1 MENENN
7 TDLAHWYVVY
17 TYSGYENKVKV
28 TLEKLVEN
36 RGMQDKIQEIIIPM
50 EEEIEIK
57 DGKQKTSIKKVFPG
71 YVLIKM
77 IMTDE
82 TWYIVKNIKGVFN
95 FVGVGEKP
103 LPLTEKE
110 MQTLGIEDIMNL
122 DFEVGDTVRIITEP
136 FYNYTAT
143 IEEMNHAGNEGGKK
157 GGNKNQNLDAN
168 SFDLY
173 SKRTFKKVYK
183 GINFKDGK
191 IDYYTLFNDTVK
203 NVVENSEEKIK
214 ILEKE
219 YKKDNWSKN
228 MTGIK
233 LQNNKNLFSFRNEYY
248 KKHCEQFNSDINEF
262 INKYNSER
270 LQELEYN
277 QKWKDTM
284 KNLKENLEQFNKKT
298 GNIIQKETNE
308 EVLKTDNSK
317 SSKKKK

>member
-110 MQTLGIEDIMNL
+110 MQTLGIDDIMNL

-143 IEEMNHAGNEGGKK
+143 IEE
-157 GGNKNQNLDAN
+157 
-168 SFDLY
+168 
-173 SKRTFKKVYK
+173 
-183 GINFKDGK
+183 IFKDKKRVKVKVSMFGRE
-191 IDYYTLFNDTVK
+191 TTVD
-203 NVVENSEEKIK
+203 
-214 ILEKE
+214 LEF
-219 YKKDNWSKN
+219 D
-228 MTGIK
+228 
-233 LQNNKNLFSFRNEYY
+233 Q
-248 KKHCEQFNSDINEF
+248 
-262 INKYNSER
+262 
-270 LQELEYN
+270 
-277 QKWKDTM
+277 
-284 KNLKENLEQFNKKT
+284 
-298 GNIIQKETNE
+298 IQKI
-308 EVLKTDNSK
+308 
-317 SSKKKK
+317 

>member
-143 IEEMNHAGNEGGKK
+143 IEE
-157 GGNKNQNLDAN
+157 
-168 SFDLY
+168 
-173 SKRTFKKVYK
+173 
-183 GINFKDGK
+183 IFKDK
-191 IDYYTLFNDTVK
+191 KELKLKFLCL
-203 NVVENSEEKIK
+203 VEKQQLILNLIK
-214 ILEKE
+214 
-219 YKKDNWSKN
+219 YKK
-228 MTGIK
+228 
-233 LQNNKNLFSFRNEYY
+233 Y
-248 KKHCEQFNSDINEF
+248 K
-262 INKYNSER
+262 
-270 LQELEYN
+270 
-277 QKWKDTM
+277 
-284 KNLKENLEQFNKKT
+284 
-298 GNIIQKETNE
+298 
-308 EVLKTDNSK
+308 
-317 SSKKKK
+317 

>member
-143 IEEMNHAGNEGGKK
+143 IEE
-157 GGNKNQNLDAN
+157 
-168 SFDLY
+168 
-173 SKRTFKKVYK
+173 
-183 GINFKDGK
+183 IFKDKKRVKVKVSMFGRE
-191 IDYYTLFNDTVK
+191 TTVD
-203 NVVENSEEKIK
+203 
-214 ILEKE
+214 LEF
-219 YKKDNWSKN
+219 D
-228 MTGIK
+228 
-233 LQNNKNLFSFRNEYY
+233 Q
-248 KKHCEQFNSDINEF
+248 
-262 INKYNSER
+262 
-270 LQELEYN
+270 
-277 QKWKDTM
+277 
-284 KNLKENLEQFNKKT
+284 
-298 GNIIQKETNE
+298 IQKI
-308 EVLKTDNSK
+308 
-317 SSKKKK
+317 

>member
-7 TDLAHWYVVY
+7 ADLAHWYVVY

-143 IEEMNHAGNEGGKK
+143 IEE
-157 GGNKNQNLDAN
+157 
-168 SFDLY
+168 
-173 SKRTFKKVYK
+173 
-183 GINFKDGK
+183 IFKDKKRVKVKVSMFGRE
-191 IDYYTLFNDTVK
+191 TTVD
-203 NVVENSEEKIK
+203 
-214 ILEKE
+214 LEF
-219 YKKDNWSKN
+219 D
-228 MTGIK
+228 
-233 LQNNKNLFSFRNEYY
+233 Q
-248 KKHCEQFNSDINEF
+248 
-262 INKYNSER
+262 
-270 LQELEYN
+270 
-277 QKWKDTM
+277 
-284 KNLKENLEQFNKKT
+284 
-298 GNIIQKETNE
+298 IQKI
-308 EVLKTDNSK
+308 
-317 SSKKKK
+317 

>member
-1 MENENN
+1 MND

-28 TLEKLVEN
+28 TLEKMVEN

-110 MQTLGIEDIMNL
+110 MQSLGIEDVVNL

-136 FYNYTAT
+136 FYNYSAT
-143 IEEMNHAGNEGGKK
+143 IEE
-157 GGNKNQNLDAN
+157 
-168 SFDLY
+168 
-173 SKRTFKKVYK
+173 
-183 GINFKDGK
+183 IFKDKKRVKVKVSMFGRE
-191 IDYYTLFNDTVK
+191 TTVD
-203 NVVENSEEKIK
+203 
-214 ILEKE
+214 LEF
-219 YKKDNWSKN
+219 Y
-228 MTGIK
+228 
-233 LQNNKNLFSFRNEYY
+233 Q
-248 KKHCEQFNSDINEF
+248 
-262 INKYNSER
+262 
-270 LQELEYN
+270 
-277 QKWKDTM
+277 
-284 KNLKENLEQFNKKT
+284 
-298 GNIIQKETNE
+298 IQKI
-308 EVLKTDNSK
+308 
-317 SSKKKK
+317 

>member
-77 IMTDE
+77 IMNDE

-143 IEEMNHAGNEGGKK
+143 IEE
-157 GGNKNQNLDAN
+157 
-168 SFDLY
+168 
-173 SKRTFKKVYK
+173 
-183 GINFKDGK
+183 IFKDKKRVKVKVSMFGRE
-191 IDYYTLFNDTVK
+191 TTVD
-203 NVVENSEEKIK
+203 
-214 ILEKE
+214 LEF
-219 YKKDNWSKN
+219 D
-228 MTGIK
+228 
-233 LQNNKNLFSFRNEYY
+233 Q
-248 KKHCEQFNSDINEF
+248 
-262 INKYNSER
+262 
-270 LQELEYN
+270 
-277 QKWKDTM
+277 
-284 KNLKENLEQFNKKT
+284 
-298 GNIIQKETNE
+298 IQKI
-308 EVLKTDNSK
+308 
-317 SSKKKK
+317 

>member
-71 YVLIKM
+71 YVFIKM

-143 IEEMNHAGNEGGKK
+143 IEE
-157 GGNKNQNLDAN
+157 
-168 SFDLY
+168 
-173 SKRTFKKVYK
+173 
-183 GINFKDGK
+183 IFKDKKRVKVKVSMFGRE
-191 IDYYTLFNDTVK
+191 TTVD
-203 NVVENSEEKIK
+203 
-214 ILEKE
+214 LEF
-219 YKKDNWSKN
+219 D
-228 MTGIK
+228 
-233 LQNNKNLFSFRNEYY
+233 Q
-248 KKHCEQFNSDINEF
+248 
-262 INKYNSER
+262 
-270 LQELEYN
+270 
-277 QKWKDTM
+277 
-284 KNLKENLEQFNKKT
+284 
-298 GNIIQKETNE
+298 IQKI
-308 EVLKTDNSK
+308 
-317 SSKKKK
+317 

>member
-17 TYSGYENKVKV
+17 TYSGCENKVKE

-143 IEEMNHAGNEGGKK
+143 IEE
-157 GGNKNQNLDAN
+157 
-168 SFDLY
+168 
-173 SKRTFKKVYK
+173 
-183 GINFKDGK
+183 IFKDKKRVKVKVSMFGRE
-191 IDYYTLFNDTVK
+191 TTVD
-203 NVVENSEEKIK
+203 
-214 ILEKE
+214 LEF
-219 YKKDNWSKN
+219 D
-228 MTGIK
+228 
-233 LQNNKNLFSFRNEYY
+233 Q
-248 KKHCEQFNSDINEF
+248 
-262 INKYNSER
+262 
-270 LQELEYN
+270 
-277 QKWKDTM
+277 
-284 KNLKENLEQFNKKT
+284 
-298 GNIIQKETNE
+298 IQKI
-308 EVLKTDNSK
+308 
-317 SSKKKK
+317 

>member
-143 IEEMNHAGNEGGKK
+143 IEE
-157 GGNKNQNLDAN
+157 
-168 SFDLY
+168 
-173 SKRTFKKVYK
+173 
-183 GINFKDGK
+183 IFKDK
-191 IDYYTLFNDTVK
+191 KRVK
-203 NVVENSEEKIK
+203 
-214 ILEKE
+214 
-219 YKKDNWSKN
+219 
-228 MTGIK
+228 
-233 LQNNKNLFSFRNEYY
+233 R
-248 KKHCEQFNSDINEF
+248 
-262 INKYNSER
+262 
-270 LQELEYN
+270 
-277 QKWKDTM
+277 
-284 KNLKENLEQFNKKT
+284 
-298 GNIIQKETNE
+298 
-308 EVLKTDNSK
+308 
-317 SSKKKK
+317 